1 MAVDSNKWAVLER
14 RLRELRHAMN
24 HEYSEERVGACGQ
37 KVIDAVLG
45 VLKKYRPAFFEHA
58 DTDEIEEWRALES
71 RWRSMKPTDIPEMTR
86 EWPDSPS
93 MRLLR
98 LK

>member
-14 RLRELRHAMN
+14 RLRELRHAIN
-24 HEYSEERVGACGQ
+24 HDFSAELIEARGQ

-45 VLKKYRPAFFEHA
+45 VLKKNRPPFFAHA
-58 DTDEIEEWRALES
+58 DTEETQEWSALEQ
-71 RWRSMKPTDIPEMTR
+71 RWRTMKPTDIPEFTSK
-86 EWPDSPS
+86 WPESPS

-98 LK
+98 LM